1 MKIVAK
7 IIYCRKDGKRNAEV
21 KSFRNTI
28 DAFQY
33 ALRRATEKDAKSR
46 KIKYF

>member
-7 IIYCRKDGKRNAEV
+7 IIYNRKDGKKNAEV
-21 KSFRNTI
+21 KSFRNTLE
-28 DAFQY
+28 AFQHV
-33 ALRRATEKDAKSR
+33 LRRATEKDAKST

>member
-7 IIYCRKDGKRNAEV
+7 IIDNRKDGTRNAEI
-21 KSFRNTI
+21 KGFRNTL
-28 DAFQY
+28 DAFRY
-33 ALRRATEKDAKSR
+33 AMHRAVEKNAWTT

>member
-7 IIYCRKDGKRNAEV
+7 IIYNRKDGTRNAEI
-21 KSFRNTI
+21 KGFRNTF
-28 DAFQY
+28 DAFRY
-33 ALRRATEKDAKSR
+33 AMRRAVEKNAWAT